1 MRTRVL
7 ILLGFIS
14 MAGMSQEFDSFFEE
28 FNVVLYQ
35 LQVNVLDK
43 QGNPIKGLKAE
54 DFQLKLEGTQQKI
67 ESIQEFELESVVHDS
82 DMKASEIPQQA
93 RRLFVFFF
101 DLRFSTKRGVLSAQ
115 EAARDFVTSEMLPTD
130 LAGVFT
136 YNPLRGV
143 SMVTNFTND
152 SNHLMT
158 ALDNLGL
165 ENSKHVIQGPAG
177 YYLSGILADGMSLN
191 GFNANGQLTNAPGNN
206 RQGTGDLGSLHI
218 EEMMQKAQNSEKQNY
233 DREVANFL
241 ASMTKFADGLQFIR
255 GRKNMVWFSTG
266 FDSTSL
272 VGASNAVIQKNA
284 ERAMFGQLERID
296 PDQFGKG
303 EIQSAAQKAVESLQA
318 SGTVVFALDTS
329 MVEGAASSKHG
340 LQTLNFFAADTGGR
354 VFTNSNKFD
363 EPLEEVKSITN
374 HYYLVSFYPEA
385 DVKPG
390 EVGRV
395 KLKVNRPKAKIYT
408 NRGLLL
414 DPNFKGMTQ
423 IEKDIHI
430 SEYIARDQVVGGMPI
445 EVGILQV
452 PTNEG
457 LVKLNVG
464 VDFRGD
470 YFTSPGMDEK
480 PHDIEIFTIAYERNT
495 NQVFDQSYFQ
505 FQIDASRTRE
515 VLSSTGIKY
524 FSNVFVKPGDYKIKV
539 VARDL
544 ENGKIGS
551 FIDYVNV
558 DRSNIELSGPIVL
571 SNDKWL
577 MVRPPESVEKELKA
591 GNFDFS
597 FPFEVGDKML
607 TPTYAATVARTK
619 NAKFFYMLDY
629 RQSDFDKQVPTI
641 QLMFM
646 DADNKYIMIPP
657 EAIMAETDLK
667 KNAPHLTN
675 VVVTVDLTQVSLK
688 EGETYKLMAYFGLK
702 DQPALRSMT
711 EVTIAAL

>member
-1 MRTRVL
+1 MRILVL
-7 ILLGFIS
+7 LALVP
-14 MAGMSQEFDSFFEE
+14 MLGMSQEFDSFFEE
-28 FNVVLYQ
+28 YNVVLYQ

-54 DFQLKLEGTQQKI
+54 DFQLKLEGTQQEI
-67 ESIQEFELESVVHDS
+67 ESIQEFELESVVNES
-82 DMKASEIPQQA
+82 DIKAAEIPQQA

-101 DLRFSTKRGVLSAQ
+101 DLRFSTKRGVLNAQ
-115 EAARDFVTSEMLPTD
+115 EAAKDFVTSEMLPTD

-158 ALDNLGL
+158 ALDTLGL
-165 ENSKHVIQGPAG
+165 ETAKHVIPGPAG
-177 YYLSGILADGMSLN
+177 YYMNDILSSSRKLN
-191 GFNANGQLTNAPGNN
+191 GFNENGLLTSSPGNN
-206 RQGTGDLGSLHI
+206 RRGTGDLGSLHI
-218 EEMMQKAQNSEKQNY
+218 EEMMRKAQNFEKLNY

-272 VGASNAVIQKNA
+272 IGASNETLQKNA
-284 ERAMFGQLERID
+284 ERAMFGDHDQID

-303 EIQSAAQKAVESLQA
+303 EIQSAAQKAVEALQA
-318 SGTVVFALDTS
+318 SGTVIFALDTS
-329 MVEGAASSKHG
+329 MIEGSSASKHG
-340 LQTLNFFAADTGGR
+340 LQTLNFFASDTGGR
-354 VFTNSNKFD
+354 VFTNQNKF
-363 EPLEEVKSITN
+363 EAPLQDVKNITN
-374 HYYLVSFYPEA
+374 HYYLVSFYPDA
-385 DVKPG
+385 KVKS
-390 EVGRV
+390 GRV
-395 KLKVNRPKAKIYT
+395 GKLKVKVNHPKAKVYT

-430 SEYIARDQVVGGMPI
+430 SEYIARDQVVRGMPI
-445 EVGILQV
+445 DVGVMQV
-452 PTNEG
+452 PTNDG
-457 LVKLNVG
+457 FVKLNVG

-470 YFTSPGMDEK
+470 YFTSPGVNEQIR
-480 PHDIEIFTIAYERNT
+480 DIEIFTIAYERHT

-505 FQIDASRTRE
+505 FQVDPMRGRS
-515 VLSSTGIKY
+515 VLDQTGVKY
-524 FSNVFVKPGDYKIKV
+524 FSNIFVKPGDYKLKV

-544 ENGKIGS
+544 ESGKIGS
-551 FIDYVNV
+551 FIDYINV
-558 DRSNIELSGPIVL
+558 DRSNIALSGPIVL

-577 MVRPPESVEKELKA
+577 MVRPPESVERELKA
-591 GNFDFS
+591 GNYDFS
-597 FPFEVGDKML
+597 YPFEVGEQTL
-607 TPTYAATVARTK
+607 TPTYAATVAKSK

-629 RQSDFDKQVPTI
+629 RDSQFDKQVPTI

-646 DADNKYIMIPP
+646 DEENKYIMIPP
-657 EAIMAETDLK
+657 EAIRAETDLK
-667 KNAPHLTN
+667 QYAPHLTN
-675 VVVTVDLTQVSLK
+675 VVVTVDLTQVSLV
-688 EGETYKLMAYFGLK
+688 EGKTYKLMAYFGLK

-711 EVTIAAL
+711 EVTIASL